1 MSSGVMRSSFENYKY
16 IEKATQLCKTL
27 IKLLSTNNKRA

>member
-16 IEKATQLCKTL
+16 IEKATQLCNCV
-27 IKLLSTNNKRA
+27 KLLSTNNKRA